1 VLVLLVG
8 AAQVAVQRLDRA
20 VGAGDGRRI
29 QMGLIDADH
38 APNPS
43 DAWQSARRRRR

>member
-20 VGAGDGRRI
+20 VGAGHVG
-29 QMGLIDADH
+29 GVET
-38 APNPS
+38 
-43 DAWQSARRRRR
+43 